1 MINFL
6 KIPTELQNS
15 DWRSFPANS
24 STKICIICKTILTTF
39 INLRHKG
46 MSEEDIRNNVINLC
60 VLLNIQTERVC
71 KGVIESNL
79 VIKLYI

>member
-15 DWRSFPANS
+15 DWRSFPASS

-39 INLRHKG
+39 ISLRHKG
-46 MSEEDIRNNVINLC
+46 MSEENIRKNVINLC

-79 VIKLYI
+79 VIKFYV